1 MRASNRKA
9 QRGFTL
15 LEVMV
20 SLALAT
26 VILTILL
33 LGFRLTE
40 NARRRGEEKL
50 DAMSKR
56 LAEIEALHAQ
66 MNSAVPSM
74 LTKIG
79 DDQPLKLLSF
89 SGTPKQVRF
98 LTSFSWAGERSFG
111 KWLAAYHVE
120 AVPDGKEEQLEVSE
134 VGAPGDQ
141 EVLAALLAPAAPTT
155 HTMLLGDPADHIEL
169 SYLEPSKPGKPAAWV
184 PEWKAEE
191 RKRLPRGVQVLW
203 SVGKQEQVM
212 TFMIPS
218 LVDAK

>member
-1 MRASNRKA
+1 MRASNKA
-9 QRGFTL
+9 QDGFTL

-20 SLALAT
+20 SLALVT
-26 VILTILL
+26 VVLTILL
-33 LGFRLTE
+33 AGFRLTE

-50 DAMSKR
+50 DAMSER

-66 MNSAVPSM
+66 MNSAVPRM
-74 LTKIG
+74 LTKLG
-79 DDQPLKLLSF
+79 DDQSLKLLSF
-89 SGTPKQVRF
+89 SGTPKQARF

-111 KWLAAYHVE
+111 QWLAAYHVE
-120 AVPDGKEEQLEVSE
+120 AVGGGREQLEVSE
-134 VGAPGDQ
+134 VGTPGDQ

-191 RKRLPRGVQVLW
+191 RKKLPRGVQVLW

-212 TFMIPS
+212 TFIIPS
-218 LVDAK
+218 LVEAK